1 MREMERILSSS
12 IETPKEEPKE
22 ESKEEKEESNEEIN
36 EERGLYEEGELLS
49 LLYRIQKL
57 LLFNTI
63 HFEKVQLKQL
73 QEDLRDVANGLLT
86 HSQKLLILERI
97 SRTYS
102 FLMARPRSWGSALI
116 S

>member
-1 MREMERILSSS
+1 MERILSSS
-12 IETPKEEPKE
+12 VETHKKETKEGKEETKE
-22 ESKEEKEESNEEIN
+22 ETKEERKEERAVCED
-36 EERGLYEEGELLS
+36 GELLS
-49 LLYRIQKL
+49 LLNRIQKL

-73 QEDLRDVANGLLT
+73 QEDFRDVANGLLT
-86 HSQKLLILERI
+86 PSQKLLILERI

-102 FLMARPRSWGSALI
+102 FLMARPRSWGSALM